1 MITQPKPQSVI
12 INSFDIIS
20 LSNIVFYGTEKLSEM
35 GFSFT
40 KSKANFIF
48 AKHEKADGKKIY
60 LKLKEKGVL
69 VRHFDSAR
77 LCAYNRITVGSKEQ
91 MQIFIDTLKEV
102 LEEIL

>member
-1 MITQPKPQSVI
+1 
-12 INSFDIIS
+12 
-20 LSNIVFYGTEKLSEM
+20 M
-35 GFSFT
+35 GFTFT
-40 KSKANFIF
+40 ESKANFIF

-60 LKLKEKGVL
+60 LNLKEKGVL